1 MPYTSL
7 QQALD
12 ASQLAAQQT
21 YKLGNESLA
30 RCEAAITSTRA
41 ELGAYI
47 TELKRMDAD
56 ASEAVD
62 ALENQL
68 LQVGAQLET
77 NFKAQVANFET
88 FHKRLEHFS
97 LTLFGRTMAGKS
109 TLMEILTEGDGAS
122 IGKGAQRTTRDV
134 RTYQWKNLDITDV
147 PGIAAF
153 DGQGDE
159 DIAYAAARHADII
172 LFLITDDA
180 PQPIEAEHLARIIAL
195 GKPVIGLLNLK
206 MATERPQDL
215 KRFESRHQKLFD
227 KKRIRNIVEQ
237 FHQLLHQFIDEI
249 QIDFYPIHLRA
260 RFLADNPDYLS
271 QRDKL
276 CALSGFE
283 AFEARLLQEVVER
296 GPMIRTRTLGDAAV
310 LPLLEMIRRLFDF
323 AQQNQRIA
331 QLFNDKRD
339 QVQNWRPEH
348 RQASHAQLAE
358 AIRAGIDDLRNQ
370 VPGFV
375 EEFLE
380 DKKIDKEWKAR
391 IERVDL
397 KGIMK
402 SAQKDVAARSKDDLL
417 AFGKEL
423 EQEIIILAT
432 EFDSLNLSATRIID
446 TRRIASWA
454 IIGVSLGVALLS
466 VFAVAAAPMVA
477 GTGFALAV
485 GGSEIL
491 FKLFTKSREQ
501 KLKKHRA
508 ELTEQLSKNLDAIE
522 EEARSTLDI
531 WYTENIDA
539 AFVVPFTEHLHAIS
553 TTLDRLA
560 QAQRQLA
567 IRLLE
572 EVKIVNQHILRRA
585 LQELDEAPQ
594 NTPALEIARVPGVES
609 ALIIPE
615 DDPAILGIQLEL
627 ERMLDSPLRLVM
639 SSDDPRA
646 VIKQLIGPTCEY
658 VATIDTDAGCVAI
671 RCLERSVKTD
681 TRINLAQQLT
691 GLQIIAL
698 DALPAKKP
706 NPT

>member
-1 MPYTSL
+1 MPNRSL

-12 ASQLAAQQT
+12 AAQLAAQQG
-21 YKLGNESLA
+21 YRLGGECVA
-30 RCEAAITSTRA
+30 RCEAAIGATRA

-47 TELKRMDAD
+47 GELKKMDD
-56 ASEAVD
+56 AAEAVD
-62 ALENQL
+62 ALEDQL

-77 NFKAQVANFET
+77 NFKAQIADFKT
-88 FHKRLEHFS
+88 FYERLERFS
-97 LTLFGRTMAGKS
+97 ITLFGRTMAGKS
-109 TLMEILTEGDGAS
+109 TLMEILTEGDGES
-122 IGKGAQRTTRDV
+122 IGKGAQRTTRDI
-134 RTYQWKNLDITDV
+134 RTYRWKNLDITDV
-147 PGIAAF
+147 PGVAAF
-153 DGQGDE
+153 DGQLDE
-159 DIAYAAARHADII
+159 DTAYAAAHHADII

-206 MATERPQDL
+206 MALERERDI
-215 KRFESRHQKLFD
+215 KRFEARREKLFAPE
-227 KKRIRNIVEQ
+227 RIRAIVGQ
-237 FHQLLHQFIDEI
+237 FHQMLHQYIDAIEV
-249 QIDFYPIHLRA
+249 DFYPIHLRA
-260 RFLADNPDYLS
+260 RFLAESPDY
-271 QRDKL
+271 RNHREKL
-276 CALSGFE
+276 RTLSGF
-283 AFEARLLQEVVER
+283 APFEARLLQEVVER
-296 GPMIRTRTLGDAAV
+296 APMIRTRTLADAAA
-310 LPLLEMIRRLFDF
+310 LPLLEMVQRLFDF
-323 AQQNQRIA
+323 SHQNQRIA
-331 QLFNDKRD
+331 QLFDDKRD

-348 RQASHAQLAE
+348 RHASQAQLAE
-358 AIRAGIDDLRNQ
+358 AVRAGVDDLRIQ

-380 DKKIDKEWKAR
+380 DKKIDKEWKSR
-391 IERVDL
+391 LQQVDL
-397 KGIMK
+397 KTSIEI
-402 SAQKDVAARSKDDLL
+402 AQREVAARSKDELE

-423 EQEIIILAT
+423 EHEIKILAA

-454 IIGVSLGVALLS
+454 IISVSLGVALVS
-466 VFAVAAAPMVA
+466 VFAVAAAPLLA

-485 GGSEIL
+485 GGAEIL
-491 FKLFTKSREQ
+491 FKLFTQSRED

-508 ELTEQLSKNLDAIE
+508 ELTEQLSNNLDAIE
-522 EEARSTLDI
+522 DDAVRNLEI
-531 WYTENIDA
+531 WFAENIDTA
-539 AFVVPFTEHLHAIS
+539 LVVPFIERLQTIS

-560 QAQRQLA
+560 RAQRALA
-567 IRLLE
+567 VKLLQ
-572 EVKIVNQHILRRA
+572 EVNKLNQHLLQRA
-585 LQELDEAPQ
+585 IQELDGLEQGA
-594 NTPALEIARVPGVES
+594 TALKFARVPGVES

-615 DDPAILGIQLEL
+615 DDPAILGVQLEL

-671 RCLERSVKTD
+671 RCHERSVKTD

-706 NPT
+706 SPT